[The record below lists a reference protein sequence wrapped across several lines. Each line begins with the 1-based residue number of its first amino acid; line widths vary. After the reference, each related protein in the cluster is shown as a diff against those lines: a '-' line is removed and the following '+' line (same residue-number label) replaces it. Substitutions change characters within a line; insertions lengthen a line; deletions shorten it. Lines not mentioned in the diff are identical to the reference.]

1 MQKVSTNPAARHKT
15 RTFTNSL
22 VRYLMLSYVPHF
34 LCDEATNNPTNPSS
48 VPINRGQVS
57 GNGLG
62 LAKEARAA
70 NTGRAARDRRTA
82 ATH

>member
-34 LCDEATNNPTNPSS
+34 LCGEATNNPQIPPRFQSTEE
-48 VPINRGQVS
+48 RFR
-57 GNGLG
+57 
-62 LAKEARAA
+62 E
-70 NTGRAARDRRTA
+70 RTED
-82 ATH
+82 